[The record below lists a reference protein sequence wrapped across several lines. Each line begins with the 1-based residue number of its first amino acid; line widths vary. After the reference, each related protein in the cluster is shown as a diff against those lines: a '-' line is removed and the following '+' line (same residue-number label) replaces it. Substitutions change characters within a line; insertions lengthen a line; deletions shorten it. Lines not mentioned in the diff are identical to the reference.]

1 MPSVGDWSSE
11 DVLDLT
17 WSDIVTRTAG
27 RAKKESRTRPIV
39 SRPPR
44 LKRSCSIARLALP
57 MVLAPTCAPRG
68 SDASFSAAAADLP
81 LFSSRHT
88 SFAPANASVPSRCLF
103 VCRGAVGAEDD
114 EEEDEEEEEDDEAED
129 DEDMGSEVESEEE
142 EAEEGV
148 VVVVEEEEEESPSP
162 WASVMSSTSYIM
174 SCRAVMI
181 SSSSPPRPPTMKLS
195 SARTSIRVPLSSSIC
210 MTCL

>member
-1 MPSVGDWSSE
+1 
-11 DVLDLT
+11 
-17 WSDIVTRTAG
+17 
-27 RAKKESRTRPIV
+27 
-39 SRPPR
+39 
-44 LKRSCSIARLALP
+44 

-142 EAEEGV
+142 EA
-148 VVVVEEEEEESPSP
+148 
-162 WASVMSSTSYIM
+162 
-174 SCRAVMI
+174 
-181 SSSSPPRPPTMKLS
+181 
-195 SARTSIRVPLSSSIC
+195 
-210 MTCL
+210 

>member
-1 MPSVGDWSSE
+1 
-11 DVLDLT
+11 
-17 WSDIVTRTAG
+17 
-27 RAKKESRTRPIV
+27 
-39 SRPPR
+39 
-44 LKRSCSIARLALP
+44 

-114 EEEDEEEEEDDEAED
+114 EEEDEEEDDEAED

-148 VVVVEEEEEESPSP
+148 VVVVEEEAEERPSP
-162 WASVMSSTSYIM
+162 WASVMSSTS
-174 SCRAVMI
+174 
-181 SSSSPPRPPTMKLS
+181 
-195 SARTSIRVPLSSSIC
+195 
-210 MTCL
+210 